1 MKSIFIIIFFGVLYY
16 PLYAQGIN
24 VDESIVKKAEEHY
37 NKGRKYSQEG
47 NYYKANEEFKKA
59 EGLLAKNKNSKGKS
73 KSFYVKNDK
82 TNNNKKLKRTEVNNK
97 IEDILNK
104 AKDASSKSNNNEA
117 IKYYLELL
125 TLVPGNPDVYYN
137 LGVEYLK
144 RRDYFDATQEF
155 MQVLRLNSKDAD
167 ACYNLGILYE
177 VFMHD
182 KSMASVYYKKYLK
195 LRPDAPDNGIVRG
208 WIDSLENKK

>member
-82 TNNNKKLKRTEVNNK
+82 TNNNKK
-97 IEDILNK
+97 

-155 MQVLRLNSKDAD
+155 MQVLRLNPKDAD
-167 ACYNLGILYE
+167 ACYNLGVLYE